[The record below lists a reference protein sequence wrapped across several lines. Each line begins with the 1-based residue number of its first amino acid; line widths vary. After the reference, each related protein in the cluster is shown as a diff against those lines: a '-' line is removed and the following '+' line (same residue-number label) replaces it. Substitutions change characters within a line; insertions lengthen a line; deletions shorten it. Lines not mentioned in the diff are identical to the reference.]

1 MNSNIRDSGIDII
14 GSIPWG
20 THIGQLYTSKEE
32 IFDIM
37 LPFIKQGLTDNELCV
52 VVYSDNTSYNEI
64 KDRVSEIAEDVDSYL
79 ESSQLQIISYK
90 NWYLE
95 DECFNEIRVSRRWN
109 KYIKSA
115 LDNGYAGLRTVADA
129 SWLDRCLFMSFSHY
143 ECHANNIMHELPV
156 IAICMYDASKLN
168 TFEISEVIKNH
179 SYVITRHE
187 NNMEL
192 IKNIELIIKNRQLAA
207 SKERYLNLIEILPDY
222 VFIHDEKRIYY
233 CNESAVQV
241 TGTKDPR
248 ELAGMSLTD
257 MVPVEHRRD
266 FFRFIKKSLKKNE
279 DSGSVEERNYLQ
291 SKFICSNGEV
301 KDVEII
307 TKKYFFQD
315 CHVLLSVVRDVKP
328 FRKINELEMDL
339 QKKKELLE
347 YAQEYDKIKTEFFA
361 NISHEFKTPLN
372 VILSAIQLLKLQ
384 MESDLHSTSV
394 GKCIKAM
401 QQNCFRLL
409 RLVNNLI
416 DITKIDSNYFE
427 FTPQNYNIVELVENI
442 TMSVVDYAKNK
453 NISIIF
459 DTNVEDKIIA
469 CDPDQIERVML
480 NLLSNAIKF
489 TPRDG
494 SIWVTLFERD
504 EIVEISV
511 KDTGI
516 GIPKDKQDNIFDRF
530 QQVDKSMTKQ
540 YEGSGIGLSIVKAL
554 IEKHDGKITLKS
566 EPGLGSEFII
576 EIPCRVLPES
586 ENGPA
591 VRLNNSANSYVEK
604 INIEL
609 SDIYFND

>member
-37 LPFIKQGLTDNELCV
+37 LPFIKQGLNDNELCV

-64 KDRVSEIAEDVDSYL
+64 KERLSGIVEDVDSYL
-79 ESSQLQIISYK
+79 ESGQLHVIYYK
-90 NWYLE
+90 SWYLE
-95 DECFNEIRVSRRWN
+95 DDHFNEMRVSIRWN
-109 KYIKSA
+109 RYIKFA

-129 SWLDRCLFMSFSHY
+129 SWLDRCHFINFSNY
-143 ECHANNIMHELPV
+143 EYHANNIMHELPS
-156 IAICMYDASKLN
+156 IAICTYDANKLN

-179 SYVITRHE
+179 SYVITRHK

-192 IKNIELIIKNRQLAA
+192 IKNIELIIKNKQLAA
-207 SKERYLNLIEILPDY
+207 SKERYLNLIEILPDF

-233 CNESAVQV
+233 CNESAVQI

-257 MVPVEHRRD
+257 MVPMEHRRD
-266 FFRFIKKSLKKNE
+266 FFRFIKKSLKENIA
-279 DSGSVEERNYLQ
+279 SGSVEERNYLQ
-291 SKFICSNGEV
+291 SKFICSNGEI

-307 TKKYFFQD
+307 SKKYFSQG
-315 CHVLLSVVRDVKP
+315 CYVLLSVVRDVTP
-328 FRKINELEMDL
+328 FRKINELEKDL

-372 VILSAIQLLKLQ
+372 VILSAIQLMKSQ
-384 MESDLHSTSV
+384 MDFDLYTSSMR
-394 GKCIKAM
+394 KCIKAI

-453 NISIIF
+453 NITIIF
-459 DTNVEDKIIA
+459 DTNVEEKIIA
-469 CDPDQIERVML
+469 CDPDHIERVML

-494 SIWVTLFERD
+494 SIWVTLFDRD
-504 EIVEISV
+504 EIIEISV

-516 GIPKDKQDNIFDRF
+516 GIPKDKQEVIFDRF
-530 QQVDKSMTKQ
+530 QQVDKSTTKR

-554 IEKHDGKITLKS
+554 VEKHDGKITLIS
-566 EPGLGSEFII
+566 EPGVGSEFII
-576 EIPCRVLPES
+576 EIPCKVLAES
-586 ENGPA
+586 ENRPV
-591 VRLNNSANSYVEK
+591 VRLNNNANSFVEK

-609 SDIYFND
+609 SDIYFN